1 MTAFD
6 IENMTQVLCS
16 LAGQEYSP
24 DMEQL
29 LYHIAAVAENEYNAD
44 YWRQGLDIIN
54 KACAN
59 APEV

>member
-1 MTAFD
+1 MVAFN

-16 LAGQEYSP
+16 LAEQEYNP
-24 DMEQL
+24 DLEQL
-29 LYHIAAVAENEYNAD
+29 LNHIATAAENEYNAD
-44 YWRQGLDIIN
+44 YWRQGLDIIG